1 MSYQSGLHANQD
13 SDQEK
18 VVKQKYK
25 QNNKILLK
33 DTILDTFILQEGHNL
48 SVIFHK
54 VQLFHRNMGFKPV
67 IK

>member
-48 SVIFHK
+48 SVIFQFNFFIEIW
-54 VQLFHRNMGFKPV
+54 VLSL
-67 IK
+67 